1 MSMQIVPYLDGSQQP
16 LAMLRPPLVELEPGE
31 YAGIHIFIDAHN
43 LQRVLSLFESWFG
56 HRDEIILCASGL
68 SEKTGLG
75 YVVLEW
81 EHCQPDELFL
91 TILTTEAT
99 FVDYCRYI
107 RR

>member
-1 MSMQIVPYLDGSQQP
+1 MQMIPYTPGEMPVTFPSSQLVS
-16 LAMLRPPLVELEPGE
+16 LAPGE
-31 YAGIHIFIDAHN
+31 YAGIHIFIDAHT
-43 LQRVLSLFESWFG
+43 LQRVLSLLESWFG